1 MGELSGDTSQL
12 RGRCPRYLMQAQIP
26 LTAPPPDL
34 VIASKS
40 SPWATIW
47 RMLGVV
53 LLTYIIANVI
63 TLIAFGLWTLDP
75 FLITGATMFSLPLI
89 LLFIW
94 IRRPRLTHILTAN
107 PTDDG
112 VSFHDIPGGRRIS
125 TPVPT
130 RFAHHLVK
138 DSPPLELPPAQTLW
152 AVFFVTLFISVSA
165 FLPMLLSD
173 HPHAILLAVLVA
185 LPAWLI
191 GFSIPVHAW
200 WSFSM
205 EYLELDTNRWQ
216 AEMMLIAG
224 MLSTIPAIINNSLIF
239 PEFLAFVGFESFD
252 PYSIGELLILA
263 VSAPVGEEIF
273 KALFVLSLYRIIDS
287 PRRGFQ
293 VGFSVGLGF
302 AMLENLQYILASLF
316 GGEYAAITYGMTT
329 LVRGIGSIPGHAF
342 WTGISGC
349 AIGWQLSQRNQG
361 DNHSLNTEATNW
373 MLIDAQSGQALPSRE
388 QKERGM
394 IQRWLDI
401 PADKAWQLPKSPV
414 LALAIAISAHSL
426 WNGSSWYV
434 SYYFRN
440 SDDFTNL
447 LAIIIWT
454 SILISIL
461 WYIGRHLLASV
472 KHLPDGKAVRQ
483 GK

>member
-12 RGRCPRYLMQAQIP
+12 RGRCPRYP

>member
-26 LTAPPPDL
+26 LTAPPPNL

-53 LLTYIIANVI
+53 LLTYIIANAI

-75 FLITGATMFSLPLI
+75 FLIIGASIFTLPLI
-89 LLFIW
+89 LLFIR
-94 IRRPRLTHILTAN
+94 IRRPRLTHILAAN
-107 PTDDG
+107 PEIDG
-112 VSFHDIPGGRRIS
+112 VSFHDIPDGRRIS

-138 DSPPLELPPAQTLW
+138 DSPPLELPPSQTLW

-165 FLPMLLSD
+165 FLPMLLID
-173 HPHAILLAVLVA
+173 HPYAILLAVIVA

-224 MLSTIPAIINNSLIF
+224 MLSTIPAIIHNSLLF
-239 PEFLAFVGFESFD
+239 PEFLAFVGIDSFD

-349 AIGWQLSQRNQG
+349 AIGWHLSQRDG
-361 DNHSLNTEATNW
+361 GENHSLNTEATNW
-373 MLIDAQSGQALPSRE
+373 MLIDAHSGQALPNRE
-388 QKERGM
+388 QKERGV

-401 PADKAWQLPKSPV
+401 PSDKAWHLPKSPI
-414 LALAIAISAHSL
+414 LALAWAISAHSL
-426 WNGSSWYV
+426 WNGSSWFV
-434 SYYFRN
+434 SYVFRN
-440 SDDFTNL
+440 SDGLTNL
-447 LAIIIWT
+447 LATIIWT
-454 SILISIL
+454 SFLISML
-461 WYIGRHLLASV
+461 WFVGRHILASV
-472 KHLPDGKAVRQ
+472 KHLPDGKDVRQ
-483 GK
+483 G

>member
-1 MGELSGDTSQL
+1 MGELSGDTSHL
-12 RGRCPRYLMQAQIP
+12 RGRCPRYLMQARVP
-26 LTAPPPDL
+26 LTAPPPNL
-34 VIASKS
+34 VIASNS

-53 LLTYIIANVI
+53 LLTYVIANAI
-63 TLIAFGLWTLDP
+63 TLVAFGLWTFDP
-75 FLITGATMFSLPLI
+75 FLIIGASIITLPLI

-107 PTDDG
+107 PTVDG
-112 VSFHDIPGGRRIS
+112 LSFHDIPNGRRIT

-138 DSPPLELPPAQTLW
+138 DSPPLELPPSQTLW

-173 HPHAILLAVLVA
+173 HPYAVLLAVIVA

-191 GFSIPVHAW
+191 GFSTPVHAW

-224 MLSTIPAIINNSLIF
+224 MLSTIPAIINNSLLF
-239 PEFLAFVGFESFD
+239 PEFLVLIGIESFD
-252 PYSIGELLILA
+252 PHSVGELLILA

-349 AIGWQLSQRNQG
+349 AIGWHLSQRNREEE
-361 DNHSLNTEATNW
+361 HSLNYETKNW
-373 MLIDAQSGQALPSRE
+373 MLIDAHSGQALPTRD
-388 QKERGM
+388 QKERGV

-401 PADKAWQLPKSPV
+401 PADKAWYLPKSPI
-414 LALAIAISAHSL
+414 LALLWAITAHSL

-434 SYYFRN
+434 SYLFRN
-440 SDDFTNL
+440 SDDITNL
-447 LAIIIWT
+447 LAVIIWT
-454 SILISIL
+454 SFLISML
-461 WYIGRHLLASV
+461 WFVGRHILASV
-472 KHLPDGKAVRQ
+472 KHLPDGKEVRQ
-483 GK
+483 G

>member
-1 MGELSGDTSQL
+1 
-12 RGRCPRYLMQAQIP
+12 MQAQIP
-26 LTAPPPDL
+26 LSAPPANL

-40 SPWATIW
+40 SPWGTIW

-53 LLTYIIANVI
+53 LLTYIIANAI
-63 TLIAFGLWTLDP
+63 TLITFGLWTQDP
-75 FLITGATMFSLPLI
+75 YLIIGASIIALPLVM
-89 LLFIW
+89 LFIW
-94 IRRPRLTHILTAN
+94 IRRPRLAHILTAN
-107 PTDDG
+107 PAEEGT
-112 VSFHDIPGGRRIS
+112 SFHDIPGGRRIT

-138 DSPPLELPPAQTLW
+138 ESPPLELPPAQTLW

-173 HPHAILLAVLVA
+173 HPYAILLAVIVA

-224 MLSTIPAIINNSLIF
+224 MISTIPAIINNSLIF
-239 PEFLAFVGFESFD
+239 PEFMLFLGIESFD
-252 PYSIGELLILA
+252 PYSVGELLILA

-273 KALFVLSLYRIIDS
+273 KALLVLSLYRIIDS

-349 AIGWQLSQRNQG
+349 AIGWYLSQKNHQKEDALTH
-361 DNHSLNTEATNW
+361 DNTNW
-373 MLIDAQSGQALPSRE
+373 MLIDANSGQALPTRD
-388 QKERGM
+388 QNERGV

-401 PADKAWQLPKSPV
+401 PADKAWPLPKSPP
-414 LALAIAISAHSL
+414 LALLWAITAHSL
-426 WNGSSWYV
+426 WNGSSWLV
-434 SYYFRN
+434 SYLFRN
-440 SDDFTNL
+440 SDDVTNL
-447 LAIIIWT
+447 LATIIWT
-454 SILISIL
+454 LFLISML
-461 WYIGRHLLASV
+461 WFVGRHILASV
-472 KHLPDGKAVRQ
+472 KHLPDYEKLISQ
-483 GK
+483 

>member
-1 MGELSGDTSQL
+1 
-12 RGRCPRYLMQAQIP
+12 MQAQIP
-26 LTAPPPDL
+26 LSAPPANL

-40 SPWATIW
+40 SPWGTIW

-53 LLTYIIANVI
+53 LLTYIIANAI
-63 TLIAFGLWTLDP
+63 TLITFGLWTRDP
-75 FLITGATMFSLPLI
+75 YLIIGASIIALPLI
-89 LLFIW
+89 MLFIW
-94 IRRPRLTHILTAN
+94 IRRPRLAHIITAN
-107 PTDDG
+107 PAEEG
-112 VSFHDIPGGRRIS
+112 ASFHDIPEGRRIT

-138 DSPPLELPPAQTLW
+138 ESPPLELPPAQTLW
-152 AVFFVTLFISVSA
+152 AVFFVTLVISVSA

-173 HPHAILLAVLVA
+173 HPYAIMLAIIVA

-224 MLSTIPAIINNSLIF
+224 MISTIPAIINNSLIF
-239 PEFLAFVGFESFD
+239 PEFMLFLGIESFD
-252 PYSIGELLILA
+252 PYSVGELLILA

-273 KALFVLSLYRIIDS
+273 KALLVLSLYRIIDS

-349 AIGWQLSQRNQG
+349 AIGWSLSQKNHQKEHDLTH
-361 DNHSLNTEATNW
+361 DNTNW
-373 MLIDAQSGQALPSRE
+373 MLIDANSGQALPTRD
-388 QKERGM
+388 QNERGA

-401 PADKAWQLPKSPV
+401 PADKAWPLPKSPA
-414 LALAIAISAHSL
+414 LALLWAIAAHSL
-426 WNGSSWYV
+426 WNGSSWLV
-434 SYYFRN
+434 SYLFRN

-447 LAIIIWT
+447 LATIIWT
-454 SILISIL
+454 LFLISML
-461 WYIGRHLLASV
+461 WFIGRHILASV
-472 KHLPDGKAVRQ
+472 KHLPDYEKLIPNN
-483 GK
+483 